1 MGRFGSVVTAM
12 VTPFGDDGALD
23 LDGAATLARHLADN
37 GSDGLVVAGTT
48 GEGPVLSDQETVD
61 LWRTVVDA
69 VTIPVVAGTGTNDTA
84 HSIALTQ
91 AAGGTG
97 VQGVLVVTPYYSR
110 PSSAGLSAHFRAVA
124 GATDLP
130 VLLYDIPVRTG
141 RRIGTELLIELGNSV
156 GNIVGVKDSTA
167 DPASAARVVA
177 ETPDSFE
184 LYSGDDA
191 MTLPLLAVGGVGI
204 VSVAAHWAGSLFA
217 EMVGAFGS
225 GDLVRARAA
234 NARLFESYQFES
246 SDAFPN
252 PMPAKAACRALGL
265 PAGQC
270 RLPNAVAPGS
280 LDEQARHVVERVG
293 RASSGAPVRDS
304 IG

>member
-1 MGRFGSVVTAM
+1 MGRFGTVLTAM
-12 VTPFGDDGALD
+12 VTPFDDDGALD
-23 LDGAATLARHLADN
+23 VDGAATLARHLADN

-48 GEGPVLSDQETVD
+48 GEGPVLSDQEMAD
-61 LWRTVVDA
+61 LWRAVADA

-84 HSIALTQ
+84 HAIALTQ
-91 AAGGTG
+91 AAAGAG

-141 RRIGTELLIELGNSV
+141 RRIGTELLIELGNEV

-167 DPASAARVVA
+167 DPAAAARVVA

-184 LYSGDDA
+184 LYSGDDPL
-191 MTLPLLAVGGVGI
+191 TLPLLAVGGVGI
-204 VSVAAHWAGSLFA
+204 VSVAAHWAGTLLA
-217 EMVGAFGS
+217 EMVAAFWS
-225 GDLVRARAA
+225 GDLVRAREV
-234 NARLFESYQFES
+234 NSRLFESYQFES
-246 SDAFPN
+246 SEAFPN

-270 RLPNAVAPGS
+270 RLPNAVAPVS
-280 LDEQARHVVERVG
+280 LDDQARYVVERVG